1 MASEQEVVVKSIEFN
16 GDAVVQARADSGL
29 TCSKDDCS
37 AMGNQFGKPAFLTYV
52 FSPQASVMHSK
63 ESRRSS
69 VDVSGSDKGPITP
82 SSVLGN
88 QLPPHSSHIE
98 RKDEPEIYDER
109 RAIWSPDEDV
119 VLVRSW
125 ATISTGAVTGN
136 DQKDRALWRRI
147 GDYYNKHRPA
157 GTVLRHWKQLKSH
170 YYRFW
175 PMVNEFSATY
185 NNLYTHCQTRWSDE
199 NVLESAL
206 NMWKANNNNKDFK
219 YMHVWRVFREYEK
232 HAPQSVSHH
241 SSKKVRTS
249 KSGWHTSTS
258 NLDAPI
264 DVDDCEL
271 LTRPIGQKTAK
282 RKGESKSR
290 GIDDVVFDSKWKKME
305 ELQTQRIEMQK
316 QEIAMKDY
324 EIFMKDTSGMTEDQ
338 LNFHLKFC
346 ESIKKRY
353 AAVRAVLA
361 SDKEAMLASGMDGKS
376 LPKKLNKVVL
386 AYSGGLDTSVIVLW
400 LRENYGCEVVCFTA
414 DVGQGIQEL
423 EGLEKKAKASGAC
436 QLVVKD
442 LKEEFVRDFIFP
454 CLRAGAIY
462 ERKYLLGTSMARPVI
477 AKAMVDVAK
486 EVGADA
492 VSHGCTGK
500 GNDQVRFELTF
511 FALNPELSVVAP
523 WREWE
528 IKGREDAIEYA
539 VKHNVPIPVTK
550 ESIYSRDRNLWH
562 LSHEGDI
569 LEDPANEP
577 MEDMY
582 MITVDPEEAPDQ
594 PEYVKIGIIEGL
606 PVSINAQ
613 DLSPA
618 SLLSE
623 LNDIGG
629 KHGIGRVDMV
639 ENRLVGMKSRGVY
652 ETPGG
657 TILFTAVRE
666 LESLTLDRETM
677 QTKDFLALKYAE
689 LVYAGRWFDPLRESI
704 DAFMKEITK
713 TTIGSVTL
721 KLYKGSVCVTGRE
734 SPNSLYRQDISSF
747 ESGEIYNQADAPGFI
762 RLYGLPMRVRAMLD
776 KNL

>member
-1 MASEQEVVVKSIEFN
+1 MQNLKKQRPPQTKPHRSSTPTPLHSTPLISVSASGSALNLIASEAAPSCSRYDIVHWPRKMTSVQEVGVKSTEYDE
-16 GDAVVQARADSGL
+16 DAVVQAGSNFGL
-29 TCSKDDCS
+29 TCSKD
-37 AMGNQFGKPAFLTYV
+37 
-52 FSPQASVMHSK
+52 
-63 ESRRSS
+63 
-69 VDVSGSDKGPITP
+69 
-82 SSVLGN
+82 
-88 QLPPHSSHIE
+88 
-98 RKDEPEIYDER
+98 
-109 RAIWSPDEDV
+109 
-119 VLVRSW
+119 
-125 ATISTGAVTGN
+125 
-136 DQKDRALWRRI
+136 
-147 GDYYNKHRPA
+147 
-157 GTVLRHWKQLKSH
+157 
-170 YYRFW
+170 
-175 PMVNEFSATY
+175 
-185 NNLYTHCQTRWSDE
+185 
-199 NVLESAL
+199 
-206 NMWKANNNNKDFK
+206 
-219 YMHVWRVFREYEK
+219 
-232 HAPQSVSHH
+232 
-241 SSKKVRTS
+241 
-249 KSGWHTSTS
+249 
-258 NLDAPI
+258 
-264 DVDDCEL
+264 
-271 LTRPIGQKTAK
+271 
-282 RKGESKSR
+282 
-290 GIDDVVFDSKWKKME
+290 
-305 ELQTQRIEMQK
+305 
-316 QEIAMKDY
+316 
-324 EIFMKDTSGMTEDQ
+324 
-338 LNFHLKFC
+338 
-346 ESIKKRY
+346 

-361 SDKEAMLASGMDGKS
+361 SDKETEIASGMDGKT
-376 LPKKLNKVVL
+376 LPKKFNKVVL
-386 AYSGGLDTSVIVLW
+386 AYSGGLDTSVIVPW

-423 EGLEKKAKASGAC
+423 EGLEQKAKASGAC

-442 LKEEFVRDFIFP
+442 LKEEFVRDFVFP

-511 FALNPELSVVAP
+511 FALNPEVSVVAP

-539 VKHNVPIPVTK
+539 VKHNVPVPVTK
-550 ESIYSRDRNLWH
+550 KSIYSRDRNLWH

-582 MITVDPEEAPDQ
+582 MMTVDPKEAPDQ
-594 PEYVKIGIIEGL
+594 PEYVKIGIVEGL
-606 PVSINAQ
+606 PISINEQKLA
-613 DLSPA
+613 PA

-713 TTIGSVTL
+713 TTSGSVTL
-721 KLYKGSVCVTGRE
+721 KLYKGSVSVTGRE

-747 ESGEIYNQADAPGFI
+747 ESGEIYNQADAAGFI
-762 RLYGLPMRVRAMLD
+762 RLYGLPMRVHAMLD